1 MLKLYLVNREFIL
14 YLFQKVKY
22 KHKIKINL
30 PWLQADHEV
39 HWVLVFLGFPE
50 KESKEF
56 DLQLICMLSQ
66 EEQKVGQRQVG
77 KVIFFNHPP
86 VNKNIYCLGSLAL
99 NFPSEKQ

>member
-22 KHKIKINL
+22 KHKNKINL
-30 PWLQADHEV
+30 PWLQVDHEV

-56 DLQLICMLSQ
+56 DLQ

-99 NFPSEKQ
+99 NFPSETQ